1 LFTVINFILG
11 LVLLISVTV
20 IIVRKVLIGLKGTD
34 SGTINLILII
44 LGLVGLIS
52 AFSVFLG
59 VFKISD
65 LTAILNTEKSIS
77 ADKSASIKQVISETK
92 TSNSISLIVGYVSLA
107 LDFIAYKII
116 EKKKKREQI
125 KQKNHWNWNKLNP

>member
-1 LFTVINFILG
+1 MFTVINSLLALI
-11 LVLLISVTV
+11 LLISVAI
-20 IIVRKVLIGLKGTD
+20 IIVRKVFIGIKGTD
-34 SGTINLILII
+34 SGVINLALIV

-52 AFSVFLG
+52 VLSVFLG

-92 TSNSISLIVGYVSLA
+92 TSNCISLIVGYVSLVI
-107 LDFIAYKII
+107 DFIVYKII

-125 KQKNHWNWNKLNP
+125 KQKNHWDLNKLN